1 MFNFGSKRGYNTN
14 SGLLYI
20 KQGNTLLTPSIQ
32 LPTYYCSKPYY
43 ENKENTAAFLLYS
56 RNNVKNQE
64 QTREIDNNNINRL
77 KLSKDIAQKG
87 GTETMK
93 DFQTI

>member
-1 MFNFGSKRGYNTN
+1 MFNYGNKRGFNNN

-20 KQGNTLLTPSIQ
+20 QQGNTLLSPSIQ
-32 LPTYYCSKPYY
+32 LPIYYCSKPYY
-43 ENKENTAAFLLYS
+43 ENKANTAAFLLYS

-64 QTREIDNNNINRL
+64 QTREIDSNNINRL

>member
-1 MFNFGSKRGYNTN
+1 MFNFGNKRGFNTN

-20 KQGNTLLTPSIQ
+20 QQGKTLLTPSIQ
-32 LPTYYCSKPYY
+32 LPIYYCSKPYY